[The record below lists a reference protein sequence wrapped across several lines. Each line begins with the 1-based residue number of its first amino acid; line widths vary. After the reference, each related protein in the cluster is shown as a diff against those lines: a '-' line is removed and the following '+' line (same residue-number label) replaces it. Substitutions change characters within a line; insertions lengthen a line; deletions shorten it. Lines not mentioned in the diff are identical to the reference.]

1 MLWIKCFHLLF
12 VIAWLAGVFYLPRI
26 FVHYVEGRAAGED
39 VRRLVTMAGRLHGFM
54 TVMAVLALSLGLLLW
69 RLYADAYLGAG
80 WLHLKLLFVVALLA
94 YHLYCRTLL
103 LRMRRGDAL
112 PGAIV
117 LRLLNEGALL
127 IVIPILI
134 LAVVKPF

>member
-1 MLWIKCFHLLF
+1 MLWLKCFHLLF

-39 VRRLVTMAGRLHGFM
+39 VRRLIVMAERLFGFM
-54 TVMAVLALSLGLLLW
+54 SVMALIAIALGLTLW
-69 RLYADAYLGAG
+69 ISYAEAYASAR
-80 WLHLKLLFVVALLA
+80 WLPLKMVFVVGVVA
-94 YHLYCRTLL
+94 YHLYCGSLL
-103 LRMRRGDAL
+103 GRMRTGEAL
-112 PGAIV
+112 PGGIA

-127 IVIPILI
+127 LLIPILI